1 MGTFGDCVSLLNTVF
16 TGMGK
21 YFNWKKAK
29 KYTEYKNDEEV
40 KKILEKRRNSSNTNN
55 SSTNNASV

>member
-1 MGTFGDCVSLLNTVF
+1 MGTFGECVILLNTVF
-16 TGMGK
+16 MGMGK
-21 YFNWKKAK
+21 YFKWKKAK

-55 SSTNNASV
+55 NSVNNTSM